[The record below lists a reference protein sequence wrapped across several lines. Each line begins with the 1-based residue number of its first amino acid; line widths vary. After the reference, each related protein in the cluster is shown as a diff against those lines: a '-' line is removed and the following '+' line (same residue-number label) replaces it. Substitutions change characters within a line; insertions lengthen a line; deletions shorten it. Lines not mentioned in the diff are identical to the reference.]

1 MKQLFTLLAVFI
13 TFSLF
18 SQTAGIVQLTHRK
31 ILKDTEGNMGLCL
44 KFLNNSDKTIKQIRI
59 SVIPVDSRDE
69 NLCDDNGIYSFCM
82 KLNGPVAPGKYASVT
97 EKSLIQDC
105 RDNIC
110 CLKVIGMKIL
120 FTDQSSIDV
129 AKKDL
134 QKYYAPELGPEC
146 PPVGAA
152 QSQTSTF

>member
-1 MKQLFTLLAVFI
+1 MKQLFTLLALFFTI
-13 TFSLF
+13 PLF
-18 SQTAGIVQLTHRK
+18 SQTAGTVQLTHRS
-31 ILKDTEGNMGLCL
+31 ILKDSEGNMGLSL
-44 KFLNNSDKTIKQIRI
+44 KFLNKSEKTIKQIRI

-82 KLNGPVAPGKYASVT
+82 KLNGPVAPGKYATVT

-110 CLKVIGMKIL
+110 CLKVVGLKIL
-120 FTDQSSIDV
+120 FTDHSSIEV
-129 AKKDL
+129 AGKDL

-146 PPVGAA
+146 PPVSA
-152 QSQTSTF
+152 QAQTNSF